1 MAGLLANFR
10 NTVIL
15 SVVLALLMVGA
26 YFHHNHNMADA
37 IFWQA
42 VLRLFHVFSGILW
55 IGLLYYFN
63 FVQIRVM
70 PNVPAELK
78 PAVSKY
84 IAPEALFWFRW
95 SALATWVFG
104 ILLAWNRGYLVGAI
118 TLGASEGFTVPQHSL
133 IGFGMWL
140 ATIMF
145 LNVWGIIWPN
155 QKRALGIVEVDA
167 DAKAKAAR
175 IAMLGSRTN
184 MLLSIPM
191 LVTMT
196 MSQTIFG

>member
-1 MAGLLANFR
+1 MAGLLSNFR
-10 NTVIL
+10 NTVAV
-15 SVVLALLMVGA
+15 SVILALLVVGA
-26 YFHHNHNMADA
+26 YFHHNPGTIGTFVEAL
-37 IFWQA
+37 
-42 VLRLFHVFSGILW
+42 LRLFHVFSGILW

-63 FVQIRVM
+63 FVQIRKM
-70 PNVPAELK
+70 PDIPADQK
-78 PAVSKY
+78 PAVSKH

-95 SALATWVFG
+95 AALATWVFG
-104 ILLAWNRGYLVGAI
+104 VALAWTRGYLLAAV
-118 TLGASEGFTVPQHSL
+118 TLGASEGFRSPQHTL

-155 QKRALGIVEVDA
+155 QKRALGIVEADA
-167 DAKAKAAR
+167 DTKAKAAR
-175 IAMLGSRTN
+175 IAMLASRTN